1 MCYIIFTFFLLNTT
15 IANSCKENI
24 TYMSINSS
32 NVILPGYREGK
43 TNIDPEDQEETAVEM
58 NKNRCLEREQ
68 FELRIQVSVLNVV
81 PCNAGDKVVLYI
93 DLQIPDNPVPFPND
107 IKINI
112 PVIRERNISDLF
124 IKETS

>member
-1 MCYIIFTFFLLNTT
+1 
-15 IANSCKENI
+15 
-24 TYMSINSS
+24 
-32 NVILPGYREGK
+32 
-43 TNIDPEDQEETAVEM
+43 M

-68 FELRIQVSVLNVV
+68 FELRIQLSVLNVV

-93 DLQIPDNPVPFPND
+93 DLQIPDNPVLFPND

-112 PVIRERNISDLF
+112 PVIRERNVADLF